1 MSLHV
6 SNCCGLVAKNI
17 NLRIGQQQ
25 ILSDVSLNLDS
36 GKVMG
41 ILGPNGAG
49 KTSLLKILSGQLA
62 SQNNVSWKNKALNQY
77 DSMSLAQQIA
87 VVNQLNDS
95 VFALDL
101 YQIVRMG
108 LLPHKSLLSRQTRSD
123 NKSIHDAIATV
134 GLENK
139 INQTF
144 SALSGGEQQRGLI
157 ARALVQKAALI
168 ILDEPVN
175 HLDVYYQHQ
184 VLKLLRSLAHKL
196 NITVVMSLHDLTL
209 AANYCD
215 HLCLL
220 DHGKMVAQG
229 APQQVLTP
237 ARLQQVFKLPCQ
249 VTKREHNAA
258 FRVDFY
264 PPDEIELDDMPVSK
278 DLIK

>member
-1 MSLHV
+1 MSSPCSLIANHV
-6 SNCCGLVAKNI
+6 
-17 NLRIGQQQ
+17 NLKIGQQQ
-25 ILSDVSLNLDS
+25 ILSDVSVNLGS

-41 ILGPNGAG
+41 VLGPNGAG
-49 KTSLLKILSGQLA
+49 KTSLLKMLSGQLP
-62 SQNNVSWKNKALNQY
+62 SDSTVSWNNKALTDY
-77 DSMSLAQQIA
+77 DPMSMAQQIA
-87 VVNQLNDS
+87 VVNQLNES

-108 LLPHKSLLSRQTRSD
+108 LLPHKSLLSRQTAQD
-123 NKSIHDAIATV
+123 DKSISDAISRV
-134 GLENK
+134 GLEDK

-144 SALSGGEQQRGLI
+144 SSLSGGEQQRGLI

-196 NITVVMSLHDLTL
+196 NITVVMSLHDLNL

-220 DHGKMVAQG
+220 DKGLMVAQG
-229 APQQVLTP
+229 SPEQVLTSE
-237 ARLQQVFKLPCQ
+237 RLQQVFRIPCQ
-249 VTKREHNAA
+249 VSQNDENAA

-264 PPDEIELDDMPVSK
+264 PPDEVEMGNAPTLEVPQQ
-278 DLIK
+278 

>member
-1 MSLHV
+1 MSSPCSLIATNV
-6 SNCCGLVAKNI
+6 
-17 NLRIGQQQ
+17 NLKIGQQQ
-25 ILSDVSLNLDS
+25 ILSDVCLNVGA

-41 ILGPNGAG
+41 VLGPNGAG
-49 KTSLLKILSGQLA
+49 KTSLLKMLSGQLA
-62 SQNNVSWKNKALNQY
+62 SHHSVSWNNKTLTNY
-77 DSMSLAQQIA
+77 DPMSLAKQIA
-87 VVNQLNDS
+87 VVNQLNES

-108 LLPHKSLLSRQTRSD
+108 LLPHKSLLSRQTLHD
-123 NKSIHDAIATV
+123 DKSISDAISRV

-139 INQTF
+139 VKQSFN
-144 SALSGGEQQRGLI
+144 SLSGGEQQRGLI

-175 HLDVYYQHQ
+175 HLDIYYQHQ

-196 NITVVMSLHDLTL
+196 NITVVMSLHDLNL

-220 DHGKMVAQG
+220 DAGKMVAQG
-229 APQQVLTP
+229 PPEQVLTSQ
-237 ARLQQVFKLPCQ
+237 RLQQVFKIPCQ
-249 VTKREHNAA
+249 IRHEGNNAA

-264 PPDEIELDDMPVSK
+264 PPDEVETDITSAAESCDT
-278 DLIK
+278 

>member
-1 MSLHV
+1 
-6 SNCCGLVAKNI
+6 
-17 NLRIGQQQ
+17 
-25 ILSDVSLNLDS
+25 
-36 GKVMG
+36 MG
-41 ILGPNGAG
+41 VLGPNGAG

-62 SQNNVSWKNKALNQY
+62 SHHSVIWNHKALTDY
-77 DSMSLAQQIA
+77 DPMSLAQQIA

-108 LLPHKSLLSRQTRSD
+108 LLPHKSLLSRQTSD
-123 NKSIHDAIATV
+123 DDKNISDAISRV
-134 GLENK
+134 GLDEK
-139 INQTF
+139 ITQSF
-144 SALSGGEQQRGLI
+144 SSLSGGEQQRGLI

-168 ILDEPVN
+168 VLDEPVN

-196 NITVVMSLHDLTL
+196 NITVVMSLHDLNL

-220 DHGKMVAQG
+220 DKGQMIAQG
-229 APQQVLTP
+229 TPEQVLTSE
-237 ARLQQVFKLPCQ
+237 RLQQVFKIPCQ
-249 VTKREHNAA
+249 VSQDGNNAA

-264 PPDEIELDDMPVSK
+264 PPDEVELDAASAAADS
-278 DLIK
+278 IQ